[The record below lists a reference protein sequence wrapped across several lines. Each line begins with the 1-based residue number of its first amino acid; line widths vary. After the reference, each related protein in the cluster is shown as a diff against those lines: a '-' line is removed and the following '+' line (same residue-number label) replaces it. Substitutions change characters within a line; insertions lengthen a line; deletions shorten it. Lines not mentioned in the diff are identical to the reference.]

1 MHHLFLDSFI
11 QGLFIHI
18 HAGFFHPFIHSC
30 MHAAFIHACIH
41 SCIHWIMLVHL
52 YTYIHTFMHAGLIY
66 SLIHSFIHPG
76 FIHSYS
82 CMQAWFI
89 QSYIYACMHTASFIY
104 SFIHAGDSF
113 IHESIDSKS
122 LTFIHAWFIHSFIPL
137 EILFLFLLV
146 SLFV

>member
-30 MHAAFIHACIH
+30 MHAGFIHACIH
-41 SCIHWIMLVHL
+41 SCIHWFMLVHS

-89 QSYIYACMHTASFIY
+89 QS
-104 SFIHAGDSF
+104 
-113 IHESIDSKS
+113 
-122 LTFIHAWFIHSFIPL
+122 
-137 EILFLFLLV
+137 
-146 SLFV
+146 

>member
-1 MHHLFLDSFI
+1 M
-11 QGLFIHI
+11 
-18 HAGFFHPFIHSC
+18 HAG
-30 MHAAFIHACIH
+30 FIHACIN
-41 SCIHWIMLVHL
+41 SCIHWFMLVHS

-122 LTFIHAWFIHSFIPL
+122 LTFIYTGFIHSCMVHSFIYSTRNTVS
-137 EILFLFLLV
+137 ILISFIVCVATSTSVGIKV
-146 SLFV
+146 SCV